1 MGGRMLRHWVSF
13 PLKSIPKI
21 QERHQAIRC
30 LHQQEE
36 IKEEAV
42 LRLKNIG
49 DIERLMSKIATQ
61 KVAPRELIQL
71 KNSLLELLPLKA
83 ALVDSSEKVL
93 QRIWVLGLHNCDE
106 LIETLRSTLREEA
119 PVSTTKGDFIADG
132 FSEELDEF
140 GISRN
145 PEKIIWIEWLNK
157 KRDAPEL
164 VP

>member
-13 PLKSIPKI
+13 PLKSVRKI
-21 QERHQAIRC
+21 QDRHQAIDAFIS
-30 LHQQEE
+30 QEE

-71 KNSLLELLPLKA
+71 KNSLLELVPLKA

-93 QRIWVLGLHNCDE
+93 QESW
-106 LIETLRSTLREEA
+106 
-119 PVSTTKGDFIADG
+119 
-132 FSEELDEF
+132 F
-140 GISRN
+140 GTPQLLMS
-145 PEKIIWIEWLNK
+145 
-157 KRDAPEL
+157 
-164 VP
+164 